1 MSTTSATQRVFNF
14 SPGPAVLPL
23 PVLQQAQ
30 RDLVSL
36 PGYGMSIL
44 EMSHRAKGFLDIL
57 AETRDLLREL
67 LAVPENFKII
77 FLQGGS
83 RLQFSMVPMN
93 LLRGQS
99 QPADYLVTGSWSKMA
114 IEEAKRE
121 GQVRL
126 AWDGK
131 ATNFDRLP
139 AAGDLQLNPQ
149 AAYTYLCSNE
159 TIQGVQFDKELETGG
174 SPLVIDASSD
184 FLHRPLD
191 FKNIG
196 IVYACAQKNA
206 GPAGVT
212 AVIIREDLL
221 DRSQDNLPGYLNYK
235 HHVKEDSLYNTPPT
249 FAIYLMGLVLRWLK
263 DDIGGLAAMHAR
275 NQEKAK
281 ILYDVIDSS
290 GGYYR
295 GHAQPANR
303 SLMNVTFRLPSE
315 ELEKKFC
322 KEGEDRGLDGL
333 KGHRSVGGIRASI
346 YNAMPLEGVQELATF
361 MREFQKANG

>member
-1 MSTTSATQRVFNF
+1 MSTTVATDRVFNF
-14 SPGPAVLPL
+14 SPGPAVLPTS
-23 PVLQQAQ
+23 VIEQAQ
-30 RDLVSL
+30 RDLMCL

-44 EMSHRAKGFLDIL
+44 EMSHRAPGFLDIL
-57 AETRDLLREL
+57 AAAKQNLKELLRI
-67 LAVPENFKII
+67 PDNYKIV

-83 RLQFSMVPMN
+83 RLQFSMIPMN

-99 QPADYLVTGSWSKMA
+99 QPADYLITGSWSKMA
-114 IEEAKRE
+114 LDEAKRE
-121 GQVRL
+121 GLARV

-131 ATNFDRLP
+131 STNYDRLP
-139 AAGDLQLNPQ
+139 TLADWQPNKD

-159 TIQGVQFDKELETGG
+159 TIQGVQFDTDFDLK
-174 SPLVIDASSD
+174 SPVVADCSSD

-191 FKNIG
+191 VAKYGLI
-196 IVYACAQKNA
+196 YACAQKNA

-221 DRSQDNLPGYLNYK
+221 ARSQDNLPGYMNYTG
-235 HHVKEDSLYNTPPT
+235 HVKEDSLYNTPPT

-263 DDIGGLAAMHAR
+263 DDVGGLEKMHAF

-281 ILYDVIDSS
+281 LLYDVIDGS
-290 GGYYR
+290 GGYFK

-315 ELEKKFC
+315 DLEKKFC
-322 KEGEDRGLDGL
+322 KEGEKRGLDGL
-333 KGHRSVGGIRASI
+333 KGHRSVGGVRASI
-346 YNAMPLEGVQELATF
+346 YNAMPLEGVKQLAEF
-361 MREFQKANG
+361 MKEFQQQNG